1 MKIVSSRGVLAAAVL
16 LSAAPAAATNGM
28 RMIGFGPVQD
38 SMGGAS
44 VGAPLDAA
52 TIVTNPAGM
61 SSLER
66 RVDLAGTWFNPTV
79 KYKATDGYGMTS
91 GNEQE
96 SDRAASLIPTFGVIV
111 PVGDKLSLGLGVVG
125 VSGMGVDYGADLFG
139 SKTLTSFMNLRVAPA
154 ASYKIND
161 QVSVGVAANLQYAT
175 MKWDV
180 LGAMGNP
187 PRKEDGALGIGVTL
201 GVTYKPV
208 TDLTLGLAWESQS
221 SFQDYEFDLGPA
233 GTEKLDFN
241 QPQVVTLGASYK
253 MDALLLAADVEWINW
268 SATNGKDMPKF
279 TQATPATNPWN
290 MNWDDQFVVK
300 IGAQFEATKELKIRA
315 GYNYGKM
322 PLDEQRSFE
331 NIAFPAVA
339 EHHVSLG
346 AGYDIGALTVNVA
359 GIWSPE
365 AKISYTDTSP
375 TAMITSY
382 ETKMSQ
388 LQLDLGLAYKF

>member
-1 MKIVSSRGVLAAAVL
+1 MTERDVCLRHGHSGRAGGLTAHYEERTTMKIVSSRGVLAAAVL

-66 RVDLAGTWFNPTV
+66 RVNLAGTWFNPTV

-154 ASYKIND
+154 ASYKSTIR
-161 QVSVGVAANLQYAT
+161 S
-175 MKWDV
+175 
-180 LGAMGNP
+180 P
-187 PRKEDGALGIGVTL
+187 
-201 GVTYKPV
+201 
-208 TDLTLGLAWESQS
+208 S
-221 SFQDYEFDLGPA
+221 
-233 GTEKLDFN
+233 
-241 QPQVVTLGASYK
+241 AS
-253 MDALLLAADVEWINW
+253 
-268 SATNGKDMPKF
+268 
-279 TQATPATNPWN
+279 
-290 MNWDDQFVVK
+290 
-300 IGAQFEATKELKIRA
+300 R
-315 GYNYGKM
+315 
-322 PLDEQRSFE
+322 
-331 NIAFPAVA
+331 
-339 EHHVSLG
+339 
-346 AGYDIGALTVNVA
+346 
-359 GIWSPE
+359 
-365 AKISYTDTSP
+365 P
-375 TAMITSY
+375 TFSTRR
-382 ETKMSQ
+382 
-388 LQLDLGLAYKF
+388 